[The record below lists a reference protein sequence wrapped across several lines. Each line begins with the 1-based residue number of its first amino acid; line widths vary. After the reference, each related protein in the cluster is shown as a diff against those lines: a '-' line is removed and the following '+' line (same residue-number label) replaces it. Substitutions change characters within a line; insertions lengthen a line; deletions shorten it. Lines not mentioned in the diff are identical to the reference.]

1 MKISVVFEDSRNEA
15 LLRKVRAAAEYRYG
29 FRDEI
34 RQLSR
39 EYGTGPVI
47 DAIVRVCSEG
57 DLSLYWDEYSI
68 EEWLYDY
75 FAADC
80 FDDLISAENCVCA
93 A

>member
-1 MKISVVFEDSRNEA
+1 MRISVMFEKSINEA
-15 LLRKVRAAAEYRYG
+15 LVSKVREAARHPYE
-29 FRDEI
+29 FRSEI
-34 RQLSR
+34 RQLAHD
-39 EYGTGPVI
+39 YGTGAVI

-75 FAADC
+75 FTADC

>member
-1 MKISVVFEDSRNEA
+1 MKISVAFEDSRNDA
-15 LLRKVRAAAEYRYG
+15 LLRKVRAAAEYSYG

-39 EYGTGPVI
+39 DYGTGAVI

-57 DLSLYWDEYSI
+57 GLSVCWDEYSI

-75 FAADC
+75 FAVDC

-93 A
+93 T

>member
-39 EYGTGPVI
+39 EYGIGPII

-57 DLSLYWDEYSI
+57 GLSLCWDEYSI

-75 FAADC
+75 FADDC